1 MKLHLER
8 APRVPRLPF
17 WGAMALGSWLL
28 LVLLGVLMERQG
40 GPALETCLL
49 HRLSGHPCPTCGSTR
64 VVLGLGRGAWLEAFQ
79 FNPLVALGLL
89 LGTTGLVLRL
99 ATGRTLRTELTS
111 RDQTVALVTGLMV
124 LLANWVWVLRTQA

>member
-1 MKLHLER
+1 MRLHLER

-17 WGAMALGSWLL
+17 WPAMAFGSWLL

-64 VVLGLGRGAWLEAFQ
+64 VVLGLGRGAWLEAFR

-99 ATGRTLRTELTS
+99 ATGRTLRTELTA
-111 RDQTVALVTGLMV
+111 RDQKVALVTGLMA
-124 LLANWVWVLRTQA
+124 LLANWAWVLRTQA